1 MVLREICLETEIT
14 FVTIYLHSTLHD
26 KIDFFQERY
35 VNSIM

>member
-1 MVLREICLETEIT
+1 MELREMFLETEIT
-14 FVTIYLHSTLHD
+14 FVTIYLRTTLHD